1 MERSAWEWFSH
12 RTYHHE
18 RFGDVEALLRAKDDA
33 AVSVSVVLPTRNEAG
48 TVGKIVRTI
57 REEVVERRPLVDE
70 ILVIDADSTDG
81 TPAAATTEGA
91 TVVQEHDILPN
102 LEPAGGKGEALWK
115 SLFASKGDLILFV
128 DTDIQDFDARFVT
141 GLLGPILT
149 DPAVGYVKAL
159 YERPLRDKRRLHPT
173 GGGRVTELVARPL
186 INMFWPHLAAFVQPL
201 SGEYAGRRSVLEQV
215 PFFTGYGV
223 ELGLLVDIAER
234 FGLDA
239 LAQVDLDRR
248 VHRNQS
254 IEELSRMAFGVTQA
268 AMLRLSSSGK
278 VTLNDEMCRSLNQFR
293 KQGLEYLVEESMV
306 EVVER
311 PPAVTVPAYPGRAGR

>member
-1 MERSAWEWFSH
+1 MERSAWEWFS
-12 RTYHHE
+12 RRSYHHE
-18 RFGDVEALLRAKDDA
+18 RFEDLDGLLRAKDEA
-33 AVSVSVVLPTRNEAG
+33 ALTVSAVLPTRNEAA
-48 TVGKIVRTI
+48 TIAPIVRAI

-70 ILVIDADSTDG
+70 ILVMDADSTDG
-81 TPAAATTEGA
+81 TVTAAAAEGA
-91 TVVQEHDILPN
+91 TVVQEHDVLPG

-128 DTDIQDFDARFVT
+128 DTDIQDFDARFVH
-141 GLLGPILT
+141 GLLGPLLT
-149 DPAVGYVKAL
+149 EPEVGYVKAL
-159 YERPLRDKRRLHPT
+159 YERPLRDERRLHPT

-201 SGEYAGRRSVLEQV
+201 SGEYAGRRTVLEQV

-223 ELGLLVDIAER
+223 ELGLLVDVAER

-254 IEELSRMAFGVTQA
+254 IEELSRMAFGVMQA

-278 VTLNDEMCRSLNQFR
+278 VTLNEAMRLSINQFR
-293 KQGLEYLVEESMV
+293 KRASEYHVELSVV
-306 EVVER
+306 EIVER
-311 PPAVTVPAYPGRAGR
+311 PPAVTMPEYAGRSAR